1 LTSIDNIDFMKG
13 IRTVFILA
21 MIMIEMFAACKQKAK
36 VQSRIPYNLDQPSIV
51 YTLPIELDEISGI
64 VWMNDTIMACIED
77 NKGTIFLYNLKSEQ
91 IQSTIEFKNKGDFE
105 DLVKVDSVFYA
116 LHSNGTLYKVD
127 ETGNAEVFKN
137 KLSGE
142 NDVEGLC
149 YDYQNNRL
157 LLALKGRS
165 YKGEKNCR
173 QLFSFDLKTEQLSE
187 KPVFK
192 ICLEDLEAM
201 GNKEIEFRPSGLSIH
216 PITGQLYM
224 ISSES
229 SAILRMRPDGKIIDL
244 AYLNT
249 SIFNQPEGITF
260 TPDGTLY
267 ISNEGKNG
275 TADIL
280 KFLEKN
286 D

>member
-1 LTSIDNIDFMKG
+1 
-13 IRTVFILA
+13 
-21 MIMIEMFAACKQKAK
+21 
-36 VQSRIPYNLDQPSIV
+36 
-51 YTLPIELDEISGI
+51 
-64 VWMNDTIMACIED
+64 
-77 NKGTIFLYNLKSEQ
+77 
-91 IQSTIEFKNKGDFE
+91 
-105 DLVKVDSVFYA
+105 
-116 LHSNGTLYKVD
+116 
-127 ETGNAEVFKN
+127 
-137 KLSGE
+137 
-142 NDVEGLC
+142 
-149 YDYQNNRL
+149 
-157 LLALKGRS
+157 
-165 YKGEKNCR
+165 KNCR

-229 SAILRMRPDGKIIDL
+229 SAILRMRPDGGIIDL
-244 AYLNT
+244 AYLDT

-280 KFLEKN
+280 
-286 D
+286 